1 MIKET
6 YQTYTQKNPKQ
17 IRRETAQGECVNTK
31 ETYTEETNANEII
44 RRDLA

>member
-6 YQTYTQKNPKQ
+6 NKQKKPKQ
-17 IRRETAQGECVNTK
+17 IRKDLAQGECVNTK
-31 ETYTEETNANEII
+31 ETYTKETNSNEKI